1 MPVSFLIAIFGA
13 FLPLF
18 GEVFLT
24 FGATFFFTERVFL
37 GATFFALAAVFF
49 WILAFRACFLAAGL
63 AALEIALVFFSGF
76 LGLAADGLAGLA
88 YFLAGETFALDTSAT
103 LDLARATI
111 LSNLSENFF
120 AALIS
125 RFLDFS

>member
-1 MPVSFLIAIFGA
+1 MPVSFLIAICGR
-13 FLPLF
+13 FLSHF

-24 FGATFFFTERVFL
+24 FGATFFFTTRVFL
-37 GATFFALAAVFF
+37 GATFFALTAVFF
-49 WILAFRACFLAAGL
+49 WILAFRTCFLAAGL

-76 LGLAADGLAGLA
+76 LGLVADGLAGLA
-88 YFLAGETFALDTSAT
+88 YFLAGEAFALASAT

-125 RFLDFS
+125 RFLDVF